1 MKTLQDILEK
11 LANKKLELDTD
22 EWYDNYN
29 KLIEILYAC
38 KNLTEKDD
46 IDKIIAVLDE
56 IEDECQNT
64 SPYKSV
70 FQLSKDQL
78 TELKGY
84 YYTQKHK
91 NASWQELAN
100 INSYVSDSEIIKEYE
115 NTQFVDDDFFCSSG
129 FVVD

>member
-22 EWYDNYN
+22 EWYEMYHN
-29 KLIEILYAC
+29 LISILYDC
-38 KNLTEKDD
+38 RELTEKDD
-46 IDKIIAVLDE
+46 IDKIVAKLDD
-56 IEDECQNT
+56 ILDECQNT

-100 INSYVSDSEIIKEYE
+100 INNYVSDSEIIKEYK
-115 NTQFVDDDFFCSSG
+115 NTTFVDDDFFCSSG
-129 FVVD
+129 LVVE

>member
-11 LANKKLELDTD
+11 LANKQLSVDSK
-22 EWYDNYN
+22 EWYDTYN
-29 KLIEILYAC
+29 KLISILYDC
-38 KNLTEKDD
+38 RELTDKDD
-46 IDKIIAVLDE
+46 IDKIVAELDDIHDNCLDIGE
-56 IEDECQNT
+56 
-64 SPYKSV
+64 YKNV

-78 TELKGY
+78 TELKGF

-100 INSYVSDSEIIKEYE
+100 INNYVSDDEIVREYE
-115 NTQFVDDDFFCSSG
+115 STLFVDDDFFCSSG